1 MRERGSPGTAT
12 ASAARDLRMKKRRT
26 SAWKQNAT
34 LLAVSLAA
42 LRPAAAAAHEFP
54 YVPTQILLPTACVS
68 ESTCSGADLA
78 YVFSQGDDG
87 RVRFSALNYSADM
100 AAGAQPAPLTTD
112 LPFLKDQ
119 PATTAFGA
127 ARTSNGSVVV
137 YSGACDGAA
146 GSLWS
151 FSREA
156 TGDGGGAWSK
166 QTTTLGRSQ
175 QGSSR
180 GPYFLGGTLAFSS
193 KLSPTMDQ
201 PTVYTYGGMC
211 RAPDGSAETWQS
223 DANYTKAMMSLTPS
237 TQAADTAYSLSVA
250 STAGPRTPIA
260 GFTLTQLPAS
270 VTNISGAVSQQA
282 GFVLLGGHS
291 QKAFINM
298 STAAVW
304 NLPEESWSYINVG
317 GPDASAGG
325 ENVESRSGHTAVLT
339 EDGTSIVI
347 LGGWVGD
354 VSNAAEPQLVVLQL
368 GQTYSSWK
376 WKVPREQPGGKG
388 VYGHGA
394 AMLPGNVMMVYGGWE
409 TSASGGS
416 SKRQASSGGALRFFN
431 VTSMSWS
438 DSYSNPRPGKI
449 PKGTGSH
456 DAPGAGNDAVQS
468 RKLGLGL
475 GLGLGLALLLALL
488 VLAFCMWRRRLNKR
502 RDSRRDEAAQVMA
515 QDARYFSHD
524 ADEMTEREDAFSW
537 HVAGHS
543 GYQGASEKS
552 MGYESLRGA
561 RATLDDGH
569 GRAITRKPVMSRS
582 MRGGYVPAETRF
594 NALASPPGTI
604 HPILEDE
611 EDEYHKAPQH
621 ATEPLTPTS
630 EEHSD
635 PFVTPTATAT
645 APSVLSPP
653 SNRSSAT
660 ASPEERRRYDA
671 DVQDWV
677 CDVDAADSL
686 LERYNSSRQSRR
698 SPTRKNSTRSAA
710 LRDDESRSG
719 SNLSESNR
727 SAAES
732 LRRSQ
737 SNRKSGSFLGGM
749 LLGGDHPK
757 PSSSSSSSYNTAKSG
772 FGALQAEGPALL
784 GRTTPSTA
792 ANAHDD
798 EDLTTPSSPSKSK
811 PRRSWLGSLGRVFS
825 QSGGSSPRAWSENS
839 AMRPEMEQ
847 YGGDYEPRAGLPGEL
862 LRRKQGRSDW
872 EDGPEA
878 GSVGGGGE
886 QRPENDWDIERAVE
900 QRLVQVMFTVPKERL
915 RVVNGDAES
924 QTDMEADD
932 TRQKGARFKE
942 TDELQ
947 EPQVAELVDP
957 DKNSSLSTVERDER
971 GRDDR
976 PYSEVEDP
984 DLLHVDFAEPRLSH
998 STDGDSERRSSGA
1011 VFTAEAIRFERP
1023 RTKVLQMVDTIESR
1037 SQSSSPTRGQGHGEE

>member
-1 MRERGSPGTAT
+1 MREGDSSGTET
-12 ASAARDLRMKKRRT
+12 AYAARGLRMKKRT
-26 SAWKQNAT
+26 SAWRQNAT
-34 LLAVSLAA
+34 LFAVGLAA
-42 LRPAAAAAHEFP
+42 LQPAAVAAHVFP
-54 YVPTQILLPTACVS
+54 YVPTQILLPTACAG

-78 YVFSQGDDG
+78 YVFSQSDDG
-87 RVRFSALNYSADM
+87 SVQFSAFNYSTDV
-100 AAGAQPAPLTTD
+100 AAGAQPAPVTTD
-112 LPFLKDQ
+112 LPFLKSQ

-137 YSGACDGAA
+137 YSGACDGTA

-151 FSREA
+151 FSSEA
-156 TGDGGGAWSK
+156 TGDGGGGGGAWSK
-166 QTTTLGRSQ
+166 RTTTSGSSQ

-211 RAPDGSAETWQS
+211 HAPNTSSETWQS
-223 DANYTKAMMSLTPS
+223 NANYTKAMMSLAPS
-237 TQAADTAYSLSVA
+237 TQAVDTAYSLSVA

-282 GFVLLGGHS
+282 GFVLLGGHT
-291 QKAFINM
+291 QEAFINM

-304 NLPEESWSYINVG
+304 NLPEESWSYINIG
-317 GPDASAGG
+317 GADAATGSD
-325 ENVESRSGHTAVLT
+325 NVESRSGHTAVLT
-339 EDGTSIVI
+339 EDGTSIVV

-368 GQTYSSWK
+368 AQTYSSWK
-376 WKVPREQPGGKG
+376 WSVPREQPGGKG

-409 TSASGGS
+409 TSSSGGS

-438 DSYSNPRPGKI
+438 DSYTNPTPGKI
-449 PKGTGSH
+449 PTRKGSH
-456 DAPGAGNDAVQS
+456 DAPGAGNDAIQS

-475 GLGLGLALLLALL
+475 GLGLGLVLLLGLL
-488 VLAFCMWRRRLNKR
+488 VLAFCMWRKRLNER
-502 RDSRRDEAAQVMA
+502 RESRRDEAAQVMA

-524 ADEMTEREDAFSW
+524 ADEMTEREDAFPW
-537 HVAGHS
+537 HVAGHN
-543 GYQGASEKS
+543 GHQGVSDTS
-552 MGYESLRGA
+552 RGYESLRGA
-561 RATLDDGH
+561 RASLDDGH

-582 MRGGYVPAETRF
+582 TRGGYVPAETRF
-594 NALASPPGTI
+594 NAFVSPPGRI

-611 EDEYHKAPQH
+611 EDEYHEAPQH
-621 ATEPLTPTS
+621 VTEPLTPTS

-635 PFVTPTATAT
+635 PFVTPTATA
-645 APSVLSPP
+645 PSVLSPP

-660 ASPEERRRYDA
+660 PSPEERRRYDA
-671 DVQDWV
+671 DVQKWV
-677 CDVDAADSL
+677 CDVDAVDSL
-686 LERYNSSRQSRR
+686 LERYNSSRKSRR
-698 SPTRKNSTRSAA
+698 SPTRRNSTRSAA

-727 SAAES
+727 SAADS

-737 SNRKSGSFLGGM
+737 SNRKSGNLLGGM

-757 PSSSSSSSYNTAKSG
+757 PGSSSSSSYNTAKSG

-784 GRTTPSTA
+784 GRATPSTA
-792 ANAHDD
+792 ANAYDD

-825 QSGGSSPRAWSENS
+825 QSGGSSPRAPSVNS
-839 AMRPEMEQ
+839 AVTRPETEQ

-862 LRRKQGRSDW
+862 LRRKQGRLDW

-878 GSVGGGGE
+878 SSVAGGSE
-886 QRPENDWDIERAVE
+886 QPENDWDIERAVE

-924 QTDMEADD
+924 QMEADD
-932 TRQKGARFKE
+932 TLQKGARLKE
-942 TDELQ
+942 TDELH

-957 DKNSSLSTVERDER
+957 DKNSSMSTVEQHER
-971 GRDDR
+971 RRDDR
-976 PYSEVEDP
+976 PYSLVEDP

-998 STDGDSERRSSGA
+998 STDDSGRRSSGA

-1023 RTKVLQMVDTIESR
+1023 RTKVLQMVDSIESR
-1037 SQSSSPTRGQGHGEE
+1037 SQSNSPTRGQGHGQD